1 MWLEK
6 RIAASAVALLAL
18 AIGSASVSN
27 AVPIVWEFGGA
38 VTEIHSFRG
47 LPPGIDVGTPFS
59 GAVTFDSGW
68 PARRHPFGVRYEGQG
83 LPYGFDALVGAT
95 RYSSAGGRLV
105 NYIVTDDFILP
116 LCDGG
121 CGGDT
126 LAIHEWTSSPF
137 TPMVGITLSDDAG
150 ALLSSATLVTFPPA
164 LSALTEA
171 SFAVQSWSGYRF
183 GGRIDRLS
191 FAQTGSAPI
200 PEPGAAL
207 LFALGSIAV
216 ALHLKKTA

>member
-1 MWLEK
+1 MRLQK
-6 RIAASAVALLAL
+6 RIMPSAAAFFSLLIGFASA
-18 AIGSASVSN
+18 SK
-27 AVPIVWEFGGA
+27 AVPIVWEFGGTI
-38 VTEIHSFRG
+38 TEIDSYRG

-59 GAVTFDSGW
+59 GSVTFDSGW
-68 PARRHPFGVRYEGQG
+68 PSRRHPFGARYEGQG
-83 LPYGFDALVGAT
+83 PPYGFDALVGAT
-95 RYSSAGGRLV
+95 RYSSAGGGLV
-105 NYIVTDDFILP
+105 DYTVTDDFMLP